1 MKMLIMGT
9 KFYFFYTVTVLKA
22 YIGDISAYSV
32 WPLLA
37 LCISSILLSLVAI
50 SQFKKRVL
58 QIRLC
63 VFNILLIVGFY
74 AMLAWYYWILKDWTL
89 EDGFLVDKIAFNW
102 TVVLPAINI
111 ILIYL
116 SIRAIGRDEALVRAT
131 ERLR

>member
-1 MKMLIMGT
+1 MKTTVVNLDGSYV
-9 KFYFFYTVTVLKA
+9 FGRVTVGA
-22 YIGDISAYSV
+22 YIIGKMSLFSV
-32 WPLLA
+32 WPLLV
-37 LCISSILLSLVAI
+37 LCISNILLSLVAI

-74 AMLAWYYWILKDWTL
+74 AMLAWYYWILKG
-89 EDGFLVDKIAFNW
+89 EFSADKFAFNW